1 MIGAGFIAAKFA
13 NKFFEKSV
21 FKTIK
26 RHAFWG
32 ALIMMLPDFGL
43 GTIAFIFVLW
53 HMYSKICEKCGISFM
68 DNFWKLVGVGIFV
81 NIAIALVVDMAM
93 SVIFFFEFFIVY
105 LQFYLSGKL
114 FVESIKKMPLP
125 KSGAGN
131 MNYGG
136 NRLSAGDG
144 TPANTFSG
152 KLTKCP
158 HCALPV
164 DSSHKFCKH
173 CGKPIW

>member
-1 MIGAGFIAAKFA
+1 MLGAGFISSKFA
-13 NKFFEKSV
+13 DKYFEKGI

-32 ALIMMLPDFGL
+32 ALIMMLPDSGL
-43 GTIAFIFVLW
+43 GTIAFVFVLW
-53 HMYSKICEKCGISFM
+53 HMYSKICEKCGISFSA
-68 DNFWKLVGVGIFV
+68 NFWKLVGVGFFV
-81 NIAIALVVDMAM
+81 NIAIALAVDT
-93 SVIFFFEFFIVY
+93 ILTIVCFLEPFWMY
-105 LQFYLSGKL
+105 MQFYLSGKL

>member
-1 MIGAGFIAAKFA
+1 MGF
-13 NKFFEKSV
+13 
-21 FKTIK
+21 
-26 RHAFWG
+26 
-32 ALIMMLPDFGL
+32 
-43 GTIAFIFVLW
+43 
-53 HMYSKICEKCGISFM
+53 
-68 DNFWKLVGVGIFV
+68 FV
-81 NIAIALVVDMAM
+81 NIAIALAVDT
-93 SVIFFFEFFIVY
+93 ILTIVCFLEPFWMY
-105 LQFYLSGKL
+105 MQFYLSGKL